1 MCQAP
6 WCQPSPGSSPHGYLG
21 CPLSIN
27 SASHM
32 PCLPHSLPSPGPG
45 GVSLPS
51 LAKGGDSH
59 HLADFSTSAPE
70 RHPVLTASTSAIST
84 AVTIFLPPCHPPPTQ
99 HHVHTSPT
107 TTTSVFISVMSHIMV
122 PEKVIMQQW
131 HVSSQLCV
139 PGATSSMTVPGPP
152 SPVLALRVGLSY
164 MIPLSGPVPRPG
176 GPHPETDQTP
186 AWYRPCTPA

>member
-1 MCQAP
+1 MNLLGRSPAPVCQAP

-32 PCLPHSLPSPGPG
+32 PCLPHSLPSPGPA

-51 LAKGGDSH
+51 LAEGGDSR

-84 AVTIFLPPCHPPPTQ
+84 AVTIFLPPCHPPPQ
-99 HHVHTSPT
+99 HVHTSPT
-107 TTTSVFISVMSHIMV
+107 TTASVFISVMSQSWRQRRSSCRSGTSPASSASQV
-122 PEKVIMQQW
+122 P
-131 HVSSQLCV
+131 
-139 PGATSSMTVPGPP
+139 
-152 SPVLALRVGLSY
+152 
-164 MIPLSGPVPRPG
+164 
-176 GPHPETDQTP
+176 P
-186 AWYRPCTPA
+186 AA